1 MDCIERF
8 LSNNSDHIRIVNFNS
23 SVEMEK
29 FKDYFHQNMTN
40 KFIYPDDKNFC
51 KYDEIVDIDEF
62 FFQIEQQ
69 KENIFAVGFT
79 SQLKFLGEDI
89 LRDFFY
95 RLLRVNTEKLVLV
108 AYQCKE
114 LLEDLIKKDPRNQR
128 LIIFC
133 DEGTPD
139 RPKKIEFVKD
149 INLCKNE
156 DICDGINVAYKKI
169 ESPVYGTIYIKTDKK
184 KEDFFDSI
192 YSIKNQQTAFSKL
205 CEDFPEIKNQCSED
219 FCTSEQ
225 WARIWE
231 GALKEGSI
239 DNYITSTLK
248 NRPRFE
254 ELFDPRCDIEKKS
267 LCFMDLKLHRETQS
281 EYLKH
286 VIENCKNI
294 SDFSNA
300 IFNSIL
306 DYDCNNSSF
315 SKIYDERKDYLYSM
329 KKNSEDIVNEFS
341 EDFCLAVK
349 KKGKDNIKYLTDC
362 TTDEKQAIIENI
374 CVFVNEYSEKEIL
387 DILQKVY
394 PDLYFYLQNYD
405 FGVGREEFTDYISKY
420 KMCKLTNK
428 VTDEFLALEEE
439 QAKKRIYYLLF
450 SPRASILSDIANK
463 ENSSLFFIDSLG
475 VEYIFFIAKKL
486 RQEKLQAKISIARCD
501 ELPSITSL
509 NKKFLKDIK
518 WGEVVDLK
526 NLDILKHNK
535 DFKYSVKEPP
545 FYIVEEL
552 KIIDDIL
559 VKIRRTLK
567 KNAFEKVVLVAD
579 HASSR
584 LCVISGNENSLEML
598 EKGIHSGRCC
608 PKDKINGCPESATEE
623 NGYWVLANYDSFKGG
638 RKSGLEVHGGAS
650 IEEVLVPVIEI
661 SLLDKQYKIEIKKE
675 PFEFNRCNDS
685 EVLEFSS
692 EKKLKNV
699 TVNLVG
705 PNYNKDFKAETT
717 DGYNFKVNVSD
728 LDIEGEYTF
737 SVFANAKKIFESVLN
752 IVRKKGSRLNESWI

>member
-29 FKDYFHQNMTN
+29 FKDYFRQNMTN
-40 KFIYPDDKNFC
+40 KFIYPDDKIFC

-62 FFQIEQQ
+62 FFQIEKQ
-69 KENIFAVGFT
+69 KENIFAIGFT
-79 SQLKFLGEDI
+79 SQLKFLGEDV

-95 RLLRVNTEKLVLV
+95 RFIRVNTEKIVLV

-133 DEGTPD
+133 NEGTPD
-139 RPKKIEFVKD
+139 RPKKIEFVTNL
-149 INLCKNE
+149 NLCKNE
-156 DICDGINVAYKKI
+156 DICDGINLAYKKI

-192 YSIKNQQTAFSKL
+192 YPIQNQQTAFSKL

-225 WARIWE
+225 WARIWK

-248 NRPRFE
+248 SRPRFE

-294 SDFSNA
+294 SDFSKA
-300 IFNSIL
+300 VFNNIL

-341 EDFCLAVK
+341 EDFCLSVK
-349 KKGKDNIKYLTDC
+349 KKGKDYIKYLTDC
-362 TTDEKQAIIENI
+362 TIDEKQAIIENI
-374 CVFVNEYSEKEIL
+374 CVFVNEYSEKEIF

-439 QAKKRIYYLLF
+439 QAEKRTYNLLF
-450 SPRASILSDIANK
+450 KPRASVLLDIANK
-463 ENSSLFFIDSLG
+463 ENSSLFFVDSLG

-509 NKKFLKDIK
+509 NKKFLDEK
-518 WGEVVDLK
+518 WGEVENIK

-559 VKIRRTLK
+559 LKIRRTLK
-567 KNAFEKVVLVAD
+567 KNAFEKVILVAD
-579 HASSR
+579 HGSSR
-584 LCVISGNENSLEML
+584 LCVISGNENCLEMQ
-598 EKGIHSGRCC
+598 EKGEHSGRCC

-623 NGYWVLANYDSFKGG
+623 NGYWVLANYDRFKGG

-661 SLLDKQYKIEIKKE
+661 SLLDEKNTIKI
-675 PFEFNRCNDS
+675 PNNLTFSPLNDFEELKF
-685 EVLEFSS
+685 FS
-692 EKKLKNV
+692 EKKLQNV
-699 TVNLVG
+699 SVNIVG
-705 PNYNKDFKAETT
+705 SNYNKTLKAESK
-717 DGYNFKVNVSD
+717 DKNNFNVLIPD
-728 LDIEGEYTF
+728 LAKAGEYKI
-737 SVFANAKKIFESVLN
+737 SIFASGKKFFESSLKVE
-752 IVRKKGSRLNESWI
+752 KKTGSSVKTGW